1 MSHEIQQNVPFA
13 TAQLK
18 KKKDASFVFSDLASF
33 KVLAFKVIGTHP
45 VLVMTSTTSWKIVK

>member
-1 MSHEIQQNVPFA
+1 MFRLPLPS
-13 TAQLK
+13 L

>member
-13 TAQLK
+13 TAQF
-18 KKKDASFVFSDLASF
+18 KKKDALFLFSDLASF